1 VILDEGADEST
12 ALNAIGWTTLAGPVT
27 TTVSVPVTPVGDGY
41 KRAYIHVRDA
51 SNNIPTPAYDR
62 SFMDVND
69 PTVSIVSGPTTV
81 LAASSSTQALDAS
94 ASDGSGSG
102 LDSSSYA
109 WTTQRLSGSG
119 ELTFTK
125 DSVLDTSVYDNGTNA
140 DGIFRLRITVTDKA
154 GRSGTTY
161 RDVTWDRSAP
171 GVSISGS
178 SYDLSSP
185 LSWSWS
191 SSATD
196 LDRYEY
202 SWTGSS
208 YTNYGTS
215 TSINRN
221 VSSYG
226 PYVLYVRAY
235 DDNGNVSND
244 SDTTYYSP
252 SNIRPYWGERRVSV
266 YADIDWPAVNP
277 VVGGTVKY
285 DLYLWRNKIDRS
297 PIQILDDSV
306 DHYFDHPIFK
316 GAAFDGTTQYF
327 WYYEAWEFRFGYKPM
342 FRARSDT
349 YTFWTE

>member
-12 ALNAIGWTTLAGPVT
+12 ALNAIPWTTLAGPVT

-41 KRAYIHVRDA
+41 KRAYIHVKDA

-69 PTVSIVSGPTTV
+69 PMVSIVSGPTTV
-81 LAASSSTQALDAS
+81 LAASSATQALDAS

-102 LDSSSYA
+102 LDSSSYI
-109 WTTQRLSGSG
+109 WTSQRLSGSG
-119 ELTFTK
+119 DLTFTK
-125 DSVLDTSVYDNGTNA
+125 DSVLDTSVYDNGTSA

-208 YTNYGTS
+208 FTNYGTS
-215 TSINRN
+215 TSINRS

-235 DDNGNVSND
+235 DDNGNLS
-244 SDTTYYSP
+244 SASATTYYSP
-252 SNIRPYWGERRVSV
+252 STIYPYWGQQNVAR
-266 YADIDWPAVNP
+266 DGFTFDWPSYSGIYTYYYDFYIWEHGDRPPSSPAVS
-277 VVGGTVKY
+277 GLTVSE
-285 DLYLWRNKIDRS
+285 LPIPSHSGYLDTK
-297 PIQILDDSV
+297 
-306 DHYFDHPIFK
+306 
-316 GAAFDGTTQYF
+316 TQYN
-327 WYYEAWEFRFGYKPM
+327 WYYRVYYNLKFKTYVYTSP
-342 FRARSDT
+342 T
-349 YTFWTE
+349 YTFWTSKF